1 MRFPIKID
9 RVWRAPVLIGGA
21 TARNSFVDV
30 TDKRVSF
37 SYGLLFR
44 RSLPKSEIVDAYTRD
59 WPWWYG
65 IGWRSDLR
73 GVIGLVGSYENVVEV
88 KLASRSRAW
97 GVFPCDRIAVSVEDP
112 AEFIAAV
119 KGNGAA
125 ETQTTS
131 ETKTPA
137 KQVKPKRKTTK
148 RAKKTKAS
156 E

>member
-9 RVWRAPVLIGGA
+9 SIWRAPVLIGGA
-21 TARNSFVDV
+21 IARNSFVHV

-44 RSLPKSEIVDAYTRD
+44 RSVLKSEIVDAYRRE

-73 GVIGLVGSYENVVEV
+73 GVIGLIGSYQNVVEV
-88 KLASRSRAW
+88 KLTSRSRAW

-112 AEFIAAV
+112 AGLIAAV

-125 ETQTTS
+125 GTGTTPAAKS
-131 ETKTPA
+131 PA
-137 KQVKPKRKTTK
+137 KQAKPKRKTTK
-148 RAKKTKAS
+148 RARKANAS